1 MPHRKLNPYTQ
12 AIKNCLDGLDP
23 EDPNPDLDG
32 STAQFLANMIQGR
45 FVQYLITRVALDAG
59 IGGRGMEKELS
70 LVFMQLLTDK
80 FFLVFREKVKELP
93 EVVLVIARKIT
104 DTEVRDPDNLEAADI
119 LYRNICRRHFDYH
132 YFEYLIK
139 WLATSPEV
147 ERIVFLAQVQEKV
160 PQPKV
165 QRAIRHILRDD
176 KAGVI
181 PSLFARYL
189 NKNRMERMVG
199 LVKSGDWRLEA
210 NFLETEA
217 APAIAWRRYMAE
229 I

>member
-12 AIKNCLDGLDP
+12 AIKNCLDGLDSANP
-23 EDPNPDLDG
+23 ELDQ

-45 FVQYLITRVALDAG
+45 FVQYLITRVATDAG
-59 IGGRGMEKELS
+59 ISGRGMEKELS

-80 FFLVFREKVKELP
+80 FFSVFREKVKSDP
-93 EVVLVIARKIT
+93 SVVLVIARKIT
-104 DTEVRDPDNLEAADI
+104 EAELREPDNLDQADI

-139 WLATSPEV
+139 WLASSPEV
-147 ERIVFLAQVQEKV
+147 QRIVFVAQVEEKV

-165 QRAIRHILRDD
+165 QRAIRHILGQD
-176 KAGVI
+176 KTGVI
-181 PSLFARYL
+181 PPLFARYM
-189 NKNRMERMVG
+189 NKNRMERLAG
-199 LVKSGDWRLEA
+199 LVKTGDWRLEA
-210 NFLETEA
+210 AFLEREA
-217 APAIAWRRYMAE
+217 APLIAWRQFMAE